1 MTPHLQPPRTPQEFL
16 AGARQIVRT
25 STDRD
30 LLAYAERFAAQFA
43 GQFTREELSEME
55 GWFEAAQMAVDL
67 EEWAPGQAQVS
78 QASTTGAPEQR
89 HSRSPPRAD
98 HPWLRHK
105 CRSWR

>member
-16 AGARQIVRT
+16 TGARQIVRT

-78 QASTTGAPEQR
+78 QASTTGAPETATQTQPAA
-89 HSRSPPRAD
+89 SRSPVVAP
-98 HPWLRHK
+98 
-105 CRSWR
+105 